1 MTTAVRRQQRYDH
14 RLRELVRR
22 TGELRLATG
31 RGVPRSTARGW
42 LGASSSAVV
51 SLNGA
56 DRTEAELRQEILTLQ
71 RRVTKLA
78 ALLRLALVLRPRGG
92 RTLTGERL
100 LDGPDKARLLRA
112 IEGARTSIPLR
123 GILRFLH
130 LSPSRFYAWRRRQ
143 RACALND
150 QRSCPRTSPHRL
162 TRGEVHAIED
172 MVTSPAYRH
181 VPTRTLAVLAQ
192 RLGTVCASPST
203 WYRLVR
209 TYGWRRPRL
218 RVHPAKPKV
227 GLRTTRPNEVWHID
241 TTVIRLLDGSRAY
254 LHAVIDNFS
263 RRILAWHVADAFAPA
278 NSVAVLLA
286 ASQGATPSEHAP
298 LVLADAGVEN
308 VNAQIDALLATGV
321 LRRLLAMTELK
332 FSNSMI
338 EAWWRSLKHHWLFLH
353 ALDSVPTV
361 RRLVA
366 FYVDEHNRVL
376 PHSAFGG
383 QTPDEM
389 YFGTGDAIPAEL
401 ASRADA
407 ARRTRLQANRSV
419 SCDTCPALKATV

>member
-1 MTTAVRRQQRYDH
+1 M
-14 RLRELVRR
+14 
-22 TGELRLATG
+22 
-31 RGVPRSTARGW
+31 
-42 LGASSSAVV
+42 
-51 SLNGA
+51 
-56 DRTEAELRQEILTLQ
+56 LQ

-78 ALLRLALVLRPRGG
+78 TLLRLALVVRPRGG

-112 IEGARTSIPLR
+112 VESARMSIRLR

-143 RACALND
+143 RPCALND
-150 QRSCPRTSPHRL
+150 QRSCPRMSPHRL
-162 TRGEVHAIED
+162 TRNEVHAIED

-203 WYRLVR
+203 WYCLVR
-209 TYGWRRPRL
+209 TYGWTRSRL
-218 RVHPAKPKV
+218 RVHLAKPKV
-227 GLRTTRPNEVWHID
+227 GCVRAPERGLAHRYD
-241 TTVIRLLDGSRAY
+241 RLLDGSRAY
-254 LHAVIDNFS
+254 LHAVIDNYS

-286 ASQGATPSEHAP
+286 ASQGATPSERAP
-298 LVLADAGVEN
+298 LLLSDADVEN
-308 VNAQIDALLATGV
+308 VNAQIDAPLATGG

-332 FSNSMI
+332 SSNSMI

-353 ALDSVPTV
+353 ALDSVATV
-361 RRLVA
+361 RRLAA

-376 PHSAFGG
+376 PHA
-383 QTPDEM
+383 
-389 YFGTGDAIPAEL
+389 
-401 ASRADA
+401 ASSRPNAGRDVL
-407 ARRTRLQANRSV
+407 R
-419 SCDTCPALKATV
+419 DG